1 MGRAASGETVAAAAR
16 AAAADLAGQLGQ
28 PALEVDVEVALYAT
42 ARSAD
47 GEARPPRYVDPVAVA
62 GLVVALAQ
70 LGYQVYTDQKKKHGR
85 KPSHESLAREI
96 RVRQWET
103 GEVPKP
109 QLRVLDVVIREVI
122 KAADA
127 EDDEE

>member
-1 MGRAASGETVAAAAR
+1 VAIAAR
-16 AAAADLAGQLGQ
+16 AAAAELSGQLGQ
-28 PALEVDVEVALYAT
+28 PALEVDVEVALFAT
-42 ARSAD
+42 AGNAE
-47 GEARPPRYVDPVAVA
+47 GEARPARFVDPVAIA

-85 KPSHESLAREI
+85 KPSHESVTREI
-96 RVRQWET
+96 RVRQWES

-109 QLRVLDVVIREVI
+109 QQRVLDVVIREVI

-127 EDDEE
+127 EDDE